1 MLASGFDDVAAFANF
16 DDDAVADMQKTLL
29 AAGLPPGHVHE
40 KIMRT
45 VRACQDKELSGSS
58 PVKFNYNKQMPLLET
73 LRDEVRA
80 LKEQL
85 RAACSK
91 ASEQELIFLE
101 EHDKWKESSEL
112 DKGTLRAKEVSVHGS
127 NILFFGSNICPNRVL
142 SEWLASRSTRYG
154 KGHAQGREE
163 AARKREEAQQAA
175 KTAVEKAEAQCELQ
189 VSEMREQLARARLS
203 MDVLVRNV
211 SAAEKDVAEAEAR
224 AVAAEARATAAEE
237 AMAEALSQGQDV
249 PAVAERIVRWE
260 PFNEPSSVC

>member
-1 MLASGFDDVAAFANF
+1 MALRAFLTALRCPQHEQVMLASGFDDVTAFANF

-91 ASEQELIFLE
+91 ASEQELAWSTPRWRKSAKKPSDGCSAPARRRWSHATKLHRCTLHVCGCAPVKFGCMAPTP
-101 EHDKWKESSEL
+101 SS
-112 DKGTLRAKEVSVHGS
+112 
-127 NILFFGSNICPNRVL
+127 
-142 SEWLASRSTRYG
+142 W
-154 KGHAQGREE
+154 
-163 AARKREEAQQAA
+163 
-175 KTAVEKAEAQCELQ
+175 
-189 VSEMREQLARARLS
+189 
-203 MDVLVRNV
+203 
-211 SAAEKDVAEAEAR
+211 SAA
-224 AVAAEARATAAEE
+224 
-237 AMAEALSQGQDV
+237 
-249 PAVAERIVRWE
+249 
-260 PFNEPSSVC
+260 SVQN